1 MQNLK
6 TENNQ
11 KIWFSSDFHLG
22 HQKNFIWESRGYAS
36 YEAHT
41 DGVINKLN
49 QEVKYNDILFYL
61 GDFCLNSSD
70 SLFESYIS
78 RINCQNIYM
87 LWGNHNNPVFRI
99 YKNEVKKQFGRD
111 DINVYPLKYRNVTF
125 LGDYFEINL
134 NRVSIIMMHYP
145 ISIWNY
151 MKEGAYMLCGH
162 SHYNY
167 IQSQA
172 SNLNGKILDVGWDG
186 IGGPYSFEMVNQIM
200 KTKKI
205 KVEDHHNKNLI
216 D

>member
-1 MQNLK
+1 MLNIK
-6 TENNQ
+6 TEDGQ
-11 KIWFSSDFHLG
+11 TVWFSSDFHLG

-36 YEAHT
+36 YESHT
-41 DGVINKLN
+41 DGVINKIN
-49 QEVKYNDILFYL
+49 QLVKANDLLFYL

-70 SLFESYIS
+70 SLFESYLS
-78 RINCQNIYM
+78 RIQCQNIYM
-87 LWGNHNNPVFRI
+87 VWGNHNNPVFRI
-99 YKNEVKKQFGRD
+99 YKREVKKQFGRD

-125 LGDYFEINL
+125 LGDYVEISL
-134 NRVSIIMMHYP
+134 NNTMIVMMHYP

-172 SNLNGKILDVGWDG
+172 NHLNGKILDVGWDG
-186 IGGPYSFEMVNQIM
+186 IGEPYSFEKINEIM

-205 KVEDHHNKNLI
+205 KVEDHHVKNII